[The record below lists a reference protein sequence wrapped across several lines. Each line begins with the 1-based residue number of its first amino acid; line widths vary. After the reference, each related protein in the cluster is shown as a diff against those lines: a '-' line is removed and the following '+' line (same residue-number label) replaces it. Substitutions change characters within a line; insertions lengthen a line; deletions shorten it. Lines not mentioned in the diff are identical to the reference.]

1 MSVSIDEL
9 VIGID
14 SDASKALQGL
24 KSMVD
29 TLNQVSAPTET
40 AVKSLKKLKKVLEAI
55 NGLSVNVKGLSEL
68 TNALKDMSGFDISNL
83 KKLPNALKKLSEVDI
98 ASLVPQI
105 QALADAMKPLSQV
118 MKDIA
123 VGYAVLP
130 KNIRAYVNAA
140 KSAQS
145 ATQKK
150 LLTFAQLYIKLRLIF
165 NVFRTAANAV
175 FEWVDAANTYIEDM
189 NLFSVAMGKY
199 AESARNYAQE
209 VANVMGI
216 DPGAWMRYQG
226 VFQTLATGFGVAGDR
241 AAVMSQQLTQLGYD
255 ISSFYNIDVEN
266 AMLKLQSGLSGE
278 LEPLRRIGYDL
289 SQARLE
295 AEALSLG

>member
-29 TLNQVSAPTET
+29 TLNQVSTPTET

-68 TNALKDMSGFDISNL
+68 TNALKEMSEFDISNL

-105 QALADAMKPLSQV
+105 QALADAMRPLSQV

-123 VGYAVLP
+123 AGYAVLP
-130 KNIRAYVNAA
+130 KNIRAYVKAA
-140 KSAQS
+140 NSAQS

-209 VANVMGI
+209 VATVMGI

-255 ISSFYNIDVEN
+255 ISSFYNIDFPTN
-266 AMLKLQSGLSGE
+266 
-278 LEPLRRIGYDL
+278 
-289 SQARLE
+289 
-295 AEALSLG
+295 

>member
-40 AVKSLKKLKKVLEAI
+40 AVKSLKKLKNVLEAI

-68 TNALKDMSGFDISNL
+68 TNALKDMSEFDISNL

-105 QALADAMKPLSQV
+105 QALADAMRPLSQV

-123 VGYAVLP
+123 AAYAVLP

-140 KSAQS
+140 NSAQS
-145 ATQKK
+145 AT
-150 LLTFAQLYIKLRLIF
+150 
-165 NVFRTAANAV
+165 
-175 FEWVDAANTYIEDM
+175 
-189 NLFSVAMGKY
+189 
-199 AESARNYAQE
+199 
-209 VANVMGI
+209 
-216 DPGAWMRYQG
+216 
-226 VFQTLATGFGVAGDR
+226 
-241 AAVMSQQLTQLGYD
+241 
-255 ISSFYNIDVEN
+255 
-266 AMLKLQSGLSGE
+266 
-278 LEPLRRIGYDL
+278 
-289 SQARLE
+289 
-295 AEALSLG
+295 